1 MSKKATMGDVVHAVV
16 DPRMNNGED
25 VAPAIV
31 TRVKEVEYV
40 SRANKE
46 VDEQYVNL
54 RVLLDT
60 GADQRFTNVQ
70 LFDNRPSEDDE
81 DVPLT
86 VEGVQRVAFWPTRS

>member
-1 MSKKATMGDVVHAVV
+1 MSGILLGDTVHTVV

-31 TRVKEVEYV
+31 TKVT
-40 SRANKE
+40 E
-46 VDEQYVNL
+46 VDGEERLNL

-70 LFDNRPSEDDE
+70 LVDDRPSAGDE
-81 DVPLT
+81 DTPRT
-86 VEGVQRVAFWPTRS
+86 VEGVQRVAFLPTRS